1 MKYLMAEEEPLL
13 PDTKQLNIESMSEL
27 LVLCKGIPSSDALK
41 SLESLEV
48 FNCHKLK
55 VLTARLSILQC
66 GQMKEI
72 VAEEEEMGI
81 TREDNNNAMLILS
94 QLQGLYIYDL
104 PELKGI
110 CSRVLICNALET
122 ISIEDCPELKK
133 LPFCVD
139 NLPCALKEIRVLKE
153 WWDAVEWDHPRT
165 KAHFDSIPKK
175 WW

>member
-41 SLESLEV
+41 SLESLE
-48 FNCHKLK
+48 
-55 VLTARLSILQC
+55 
-66 GQMKEI
+66 
-72 VAEEEEMGI
+72 
-81 TREDNNNAMLILS
+81 
-94 QLQGLYIYDL
+94 GLYIYDL

-122 ISIEDCPELKK
+122 ISIKDCPELKK

-175 WW
+175 CW